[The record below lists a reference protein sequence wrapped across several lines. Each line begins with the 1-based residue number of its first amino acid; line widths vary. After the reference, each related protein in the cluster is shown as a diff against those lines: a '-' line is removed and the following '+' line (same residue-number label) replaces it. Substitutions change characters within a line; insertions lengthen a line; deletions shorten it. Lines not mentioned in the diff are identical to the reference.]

1 MTKPAKKEK
10 KIVTTVR
17 LPKTLLS
24 ALARRAASEGRSRSN
39 LIEHS
44 LRKVAGKDKETG
56 SVLD

>member
-1 MTKPAKKEK
+1 MTKFVKKEK

-17 LPKTLLS
+17 LPKSLLT
-24 ALARRAASEGRSRSN
+24 ALARKAASEGRSRSS

-44 LRKVAGKDKETG
+44 LRKVAGKEKD